1 MSLKSIRNNYTKL
14 LAAFE
19 SAGVKLNESQK
30 AELDTFIVALE
41 SKIDDMKKAT
51 VRATKKVVT
60 EHLDKEYKKV
70 VESILN
76 HKAKNEQ
83 LAGKIQAKVNSI
95 NESKKLAR
103 KVDGYLNMYVESI
116 LPEKTVVDYDRME
129 KLESLHESLKDLLL
143 VNEDAIEA
151 KKEKLQESFKKQKRD
166 YETQIA
172 KLQVKLNESMK
183 KELAL
188 NKQIDQSKARD
199 LLESK
204 IKDLPDFEARQMR
217 KRLAEATTVE
227 IQKNFKKILESVKGE
242 IKEDEKV
249 EETSL
254 EEEVNN
260 IIEADEKD
268 GKKKVSEKEVEEDDP
283 LKGRVHNGHLNEKDD
298 EVDEADDEVDEDDDV
313 ELSEDEKIDESLMAW
328 WCDKVGTIETKGY

>member
-1 MSLKSIRNNYTKL
+1 
-14 LAAFE
+14 
-19 SAGVKLNESQK
+19 
-30 AELDTFIVALE
+30 
-41 SKIDDMKKAT
+41 
-51 VRATKKVVT
+51 
-60 EHLDKEYKKV
+60 
-70 VESILN
+70 
-76 HKAKNEQ
+76 
-83 LAGKIQAKVNSI
+83 
-95 NESKKLAR
+95 
-103 KVDGYLNMYVESI
+103 
-116 LPEKTVVDYDRME
+116 
-129 KLESLHESLKDLLL
+129 
-143 VNEDAIEA
+143 
-151 KKEKLQESFKKQKRD
+151 
-166 YETQIA
+166 
-172 KLQVKLNESMK
+172 MK

-227 IQKNFKKILESVKGE
+227 IQKNFRKILESVKGE

-268 GKKKVSEKEVEEDDP
+268 GKKKVSEKEVEEDDM

-298 EVDEADDEVDEDDDV
+298 EVDEADEVDEDDDV

>member
-30 AELDTFIVALE
+30 TELDTFIVALE

-60 EHLDKEYKKV
+60 EHLDREYKKV

-143 VNEDAIEA
+143 VNEDAVEA

-188 NKQIDQSKARD
+188 NKQIDQSKAHD

-268 GKKKVSEKEVEEDDP
+268 GKKKISEKEVEEDDM

-298 EVDEADDEVDEDDDV
+298 DV
-313 ELSEDEKIDESLMAW
+313 KLSEDEKIDESLMAW

>member
-1 MSLKSIRNNYTKL
+1 
-14 LAAFE
+14 
-19 SAGVKLNESQK
+19 
-30 AELDTFIVALE
+30 
-41 SKIDDMKKAT
+41 
-51 VRATKKVVT
+51 
-60 EHLDKEYKKV
+60 
-70 VESILN
+70 
-76 HKAKNEQ
+76 
-83 LAGKIQAKVNSI
+83 
-95 NESKKLAR
+95 
-103 KVDGYLNMYVESI
+103 
-116 LPEKTVVDYDRME
+116 
-129 KLESLHESLKDLLL
+129 
-143 VNEDAIEA
+143 
-151 KKEKLQESFKKQKRD
+151 
-166 YETQIA
+166 
-172 KLQVKLNESMK
+172 
-183 KELAL
+183 
-188 NKQIDQSKARD
+188 
-199 LLESK
+199 
-204 IKDLPDFEARQMR
+204 MR

-268 GKKKVSEKEVEEDDP
+268 GKKKVSEKEVEEDDL

>member
-143 VNEDAIEA
+143 VNEDAVEA

-298 EVDEADDEVDEDDDV
+298 EADEVDEDDDV

>member
-30 AELDTFIVALE
+30 TELDTFIVALE

-60 EHLDKEYKKV
+60 EHLDREYKKV

-143 VNEDAIEA
+143 VNEDAVEA

-188 NKQIDQSKARD
+188 NKQIDQSKAHD

-268 GKKKVSEKEVEEDDP
+268 GKKKISEKEVEEDDM

-298 EVDEADDEVDEDDDV
+298 DTDKVDEDDDV
-313 ELSEDEKIDESLMAW
+313 KLSEDEKIDESLMAW